1 MQTAIDLY
9 VAMATLAIPYGF
21 AFSLGNV
28 IVNTFFRMAFGGKV
42 QIGL

>member
-9 VAMATLAIPYGF
+9 VAMAAEAIPFGF
-21 AFSLGNV
+21 VFSLGNV

-42 QIGL
+42 HIGL